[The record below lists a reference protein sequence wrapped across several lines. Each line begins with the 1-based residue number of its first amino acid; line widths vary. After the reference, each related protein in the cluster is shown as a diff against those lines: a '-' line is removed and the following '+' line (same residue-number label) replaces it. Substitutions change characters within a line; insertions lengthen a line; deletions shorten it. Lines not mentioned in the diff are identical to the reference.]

1 MMPSFTIQQ
10 FNRRFPTNEACLEDL
25 FQRLHKDA
33 TCAACGQKD
42 KYYLQKGTAHYVCSC
57 GGSQISPKNGTIF
70 HKSETDLVK
79 WYFAIFLMSQ
89 SRNGVAALEL
99 QRHIGVKHYQT
110 ALRMTR
116 MIRSM
121 MDENAD
127 KLFGDV
133 EADETVV
140 GGKRKGKRGR
150 GAEGKTIVFGA
161 IQRKGKMNTA
171 VVPDVKAATLLPHFQ
186 SHIAKGTRMMTDEM
200 NSYHKITDL
209 LDLKHDTVSHSKGE
223 YAKGDVHTNT
233 IEGFWSQLKRSIDG
247 THHVVSP
254 KHLASYVR
262 EYAWKWNHKDDGRH
276 FFDLLLERVSLPPK
290 PAL

>member
-1 MMPSFTIQQ
+1 MLNMSPTFTIQQ
-10 FNRRFPTNEACLEDL
+10 FHRRFPTNEACLEDL
-25 FQRLHKDA
+25 FQRLHRDA

-79 WYFAIFLMSQ
+79 WYYAIFLMSQ

-127 KLFGDV
+127 ILFGKDADAEMVCEYCGKQFYRDV
-133 EADETVV
+133 RPSRLKRPSRFCSADC
-140 GGKRKGKRGR
+140 
-150 GAEGKTIVFGA
+150 
-161 IQRKGKMNTA
+161 QRKAPKNYASGERQGSWNGGNSSYRQRLAKVRPIECEDCGYKKFPRLIHVHHKDMKPRHEKRSNEIENLQFLCIRCHLERHLINGKMPGDYKLTIKKFDA
-171 VVPDVKAATLLPHFQ
+171 L
-186 SHIAKGTRMMTDEM
+186 IASSTKNGT
-200 NSYHKITDL
+200 NS
-209 LDLKHDTVSHSKGE
+209 
-223 YAKGDVHTNT
+223 
-233 IEGFWSQLKRSIDG
+233 
-247 THHVVSP
+247 
-254 KHLASYVR
+254 
-262 EYAWKWNHKDDGRH
+262 
-276 FFDLLLERVSLPPK
+276 
-290 PAL
+290 